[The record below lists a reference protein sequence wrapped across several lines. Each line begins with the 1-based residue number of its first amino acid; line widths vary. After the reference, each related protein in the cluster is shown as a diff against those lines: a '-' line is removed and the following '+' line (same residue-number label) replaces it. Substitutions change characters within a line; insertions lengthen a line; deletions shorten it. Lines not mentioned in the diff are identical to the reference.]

1 MAISPNTA
9 SSVSTATDTD
19 TGYLSPNPFSRQI
32 KELRRVAFLD
42 GFASARRLFLG
53 VLPPTEYET
62 SIDTGIDTGIDTA
75 TAETVTELH
84 QRIVLLEQKLAAATA
99 RNQKQ
104 LQAILAAV
112 GEAE

>member
-1 MAISPNTA
+1 MANNCQQG
-9 SSVSTATDTD
+9 VMTATSLGE
-19 TGYLSPNPFSRQI
+19 TGFYAIQ
-32 KELRRVAFLD
+32 E
-42 GFASARRLFLG
+42 
-53 VLPPTEYET
+53 
-62 SIDTGIDTGIDTA
+62 GIDTGIDTA